1 MTKPVI
7 TPSPDLIN
15 TDYDRPHALT
25 CYSMPI
31 YLQPQLVEGQLTP
44 AEHDNRRSIE
54 GERRHVQGLG
64 YIKADVSPRRSRKAA
79 AEAKYGNRTT
89 SNEIVRASDIVSGL
103 LFSVLL
109 EPIQFRSQTTV
120 DGFAYDRLEADSI
133 GIHVVPLPTYP
144 LQ

>member
-1 MTKPVI
+1 M
-7 TPSPDLIN
+7 PSLAIRCQF
-15 TDYDRPHALT
+15 TSSLSSLKAKLT
-25 CYSMPI
+25 TCKKTVARFRIRTSSSS
-31 YLQPQLVEGQLTP
+31 
-44 AEHDNRRSIE
+44 DNRRSIE